1 VDGSERMD
9 GGQEEHVG
17 RPQADDYQAPAPQ
30 YAPGPAEPA
39 PTVAADRPGVAA
51 DRPGVAADRPGEA
64 AGPSA
69 GETELAGLVAMM
81 PFAAGLGI
89 VLDAAAPGEVRGRMA
104 WAPDLCTTGGML
116 HGGALMALADSL
128 GGICAF
134 LNLPP
139 GAVTA
144 TTSSATVFTRAV
156 RSGEVTAVTR
166 PLHVGRSVIVVQTDL
181 TDDAGRRVAQVTQ
194 TQAVLAGRG

>member
-1 VDGSERMD
+1 
-9 GGQEEHVG
+9 
-17 RPQADDYQAPAPQ
+17 
-30 YAPGPAEPA
+30 
-39 PTVAADRPGVAA
+39 
-51 DRPGVAADRPGEA
+51 
-64 AGPSA
+64 
-69 GETELAGLVAMM
+69 MM

-89 VLDAAAPGEVRGRMA
+89 VLDAAAPDEVRGRMA
-104 WAPDLCTTGGML
+104 WAPERCTSGGIL

-139 GAVTA
+139 GALTA

-166 PLHVGRSVIVVQTDL
+166 PLHVGRTVIVVQTDL